1 MKEAVKGM
9 AIPVAGAG
17 VLALGLFLGVGLF
30 HTLDAQSQEAVP
42 TPPAS
47 PPLVPAITS
56 NERNSG
62 YMGSVKSQRGIK
74 VKEMMRGS

>member
-47 PPLVPAITS
+47 PPLVPAITPS
-56 NERNSG
+56 SESPAATHRAQVDF
-62 YMGSVKSQRGIK
+62 GSPVSDF
-74 VKEMMRGS
+74 

>member
-30 HTLDAQSQEAVP
+30 HTLDAQSQEVVP

-56 NERNSG
+56 NETEIRIYG
-62 YMGSVKSQRGIK
+62 FRQKPTRH
-74 VKEMMRGS
+74 